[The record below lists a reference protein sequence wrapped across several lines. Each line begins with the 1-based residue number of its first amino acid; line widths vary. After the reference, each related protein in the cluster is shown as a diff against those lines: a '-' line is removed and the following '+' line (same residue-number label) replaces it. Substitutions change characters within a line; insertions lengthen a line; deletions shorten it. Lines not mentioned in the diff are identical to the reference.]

1 MIAAAALAVF
11 GVAVALLAH
20 SYFLYPAILMLL
32 SRGRGDAQ
40 PALPAPGPDLPHVTV
55 VVAAFN
61 EEVHIAARIE
71 NLLAQDYPADRLRI
85 LVGSD
90 GSRDRTVAE
99 ARRIVSPRVR
109 VEAFEVNRGK
119 ASVLNDLVALAD
131 SPIVVFTDANTVFR
145 PDAVRQLMA
154 AMGDGSGAACGEL
167 VLAAAGEEGSNVDH
181 KYWSLES
188 RLKRAESRLG
198 GLLGANGG
206 VYAIRRECY
215 TPLPPDTICD
225 DFVIAMNISVA
236 GRGLRFVPA
245 AVAYEDIHA
254 DVQSEYHRRV
264 RIGIGNYQALFR
276 HPEYL
281 FGAPWILRFT
291 YFSHKV
297 IRWFT
302 PHLLL
307 LILLSSLVLAA
318 QSPAFALLAVLQ
330 LAAYAAAAL
339 VHFGRDRFAWPG
351 VARGWSYFALLNAA
365 FLVGFRRYLAGSYAG
380 SWRRTERQPAR
391 S

>member
-1 MIAAAALAVF
+1 MITAAALAVF
-11 GVAVALLAH
+11 WGAVALLAH
-20 SYFLYPAILMLL
+20 SYLVYPALL
-32 SRGRGDAQ
+32 TLLARGRAD
-40 PALPAPGPDLPHVTV
+40 PEPAPASSAQELPRVTV
-55 VVAAFN
+55 IVAAFN

-90 GSRDRTVAE
+90 GSRDRTVAL
-99 ARRIVSPRVR
+99 ARSIVNPRVR

-131 SPIVVFTDANTVFR
+131 SELVVFTDANTVFK
-145 PDAVRQLMA
+145 PDAVRQLVA
-154 AMGDGSGAACGEL
+154 AMGDGAGAACGEL
-167 VLAAAGEEGSNVDH
+167 VLVAAGQEASNVDH
-181 KYWSLES
+181 KYWSVES
-188 RLKRAESRLG
+188 RLKRAESRIG

-236 GRGLRFVPA
+236 GRGLRYVPT

-281 FGAPWILRFT
+281 FDAPWVLRFT

-307 LILLSSLVLAA
+307 LVLAASLVLS
-318 QSPAFALLAVLQ
+318 QRPAFAVLAALQ
-330 LAAYAAAAL
+330 LAAYAAAAV
-339 VHFGRDRFAWPG
+339 VHFGRDRLAWPG
-351 VARGWSYFALLNAA
+351 LARAWSYFALLNAA

-380 SWRRTERQPAR
+380 SWRRSERQPVR
-391 S
+391 P